1 MSERQRGEKEEKEE
15 KRQEKEEKSWDEKWQ
30 RDPVNVAMWA
40 AILIWVG
47 LVLLVDN
54 LDFTANLGWWEGWA
68 VAFMGAGVIVLV
80 QVLIRILVPAY
91 RKPVGGDVILGFVF
105 LGIGLGDMVGWDLIW
120 PIIIIALGVSLFA
133 RGLLRRR

>member
-54 LDFTANLGWWEGWA
+54 LDFTVNLGWWEAWA
-68 VAFMGAGVIVLV
+68 VIFMGAGVIVLA

-91 RKPVGGDVILGFVF
+91 RRPVGGGLILGFVF
-105 LGIGLGDMVGWDLIW
+105 LGIGLGDMVGWDLVW
-120 PIIIIALGVSLFA
+120 PLIIIAIGVSLFA
-133 RGLLRRR
+133 RGFMRRR